1 MHDGQVIK
9 QAINNLT
16 MLREAVEKD
25 YVTANGVSKW
35 LFGGLSGKRLLK
47 VCVVPDLHVS
57 ELCFTLCYEINEK
70 NDSFYV
76 FRHVFYGKLCSG

>member
-16 MLREAVEKD
+16 MLRKAVEKD
-25 YVTANGVSKW
+25 YVTADGVSKW

-47 VCVVPDLHVS
+47 VCVVPHLHVS
-57 ELCFTLCYEINEK
+57 DLCVTLCCEINWK
-70 NDSFYV
+70 
-76 FRHVFYGKLCSG
+76 K